1 MNSDLGATPG
11 VGQGPNNRPQSSRC
25 DGSLIPY
32 AGGEEEGAQLEAG
45 LVPLSH
51 NSIYFHI
58 KPTSHVRG
66 WQEAWCVYNIQA
78 SQITTDLVR
87 L

>member
-1 MNSDLGATPG
+1 MD
-11 VGQGPNNRPQSSRC
+11 GPHWARC
-25 DGSLIPY
+25 EGFLIPA
-32 AGGEEEGAQLEAG
+32 AGGEEEGRGAQLAAG

-51 NSIYFHI
+51 NSIYFPI

-66 WQEAWCVYNIQA
+66 WREAWCVYAIQA

-87 L
+87 LL